1 MLNIVSVIIV
11 IGVLIFVHE
20 AGHFLAAKAVGVQVL
35 RFSLGFG
42 RPLLAWRRG
51 ETEYWVS
58 WLPIGGYVKMAGLED
73 EGMAGDLEG
82 GRAGVPIDPARAFD
96 RRPLWARALVLV
108 AGVGMNVILAF
119 VVYATLSRTDGVRRT
134 DTK

>member
-11 IGVLIFVHE
+11 LGVLIFVHE

-35 RFSLGFG
+35 RFPLGFG

-58 WLPIGGYVKMAGLED
+58 WLPIGGDGKKGGV
-73 EGMAGDLEG
+73 GDGGEG
-82 GRAGVPIDPARAFD
+82 GGRGRGGAGGPSVPAPARD
-96 RRPLWARALVLV
+96 RRP
-108 AGVGMNVILAF
+108 
-119 VVYATLSRTDGVRRT
+119 
-134 DTK
+134 